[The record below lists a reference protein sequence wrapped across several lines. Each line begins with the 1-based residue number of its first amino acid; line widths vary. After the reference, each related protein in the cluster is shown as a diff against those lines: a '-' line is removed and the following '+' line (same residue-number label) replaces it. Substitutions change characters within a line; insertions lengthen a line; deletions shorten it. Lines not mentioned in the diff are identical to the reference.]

1 MNSSRSWH
9 GSSRKPKTKCDTQT
23 WSFRDPTMH
32 AYTVIKPLAIREQEY
47 QAYTGLLEGIGI
59 DINDVPRTPEPSTKN
74 RWLYVWSDRNRADRF
89 ARELR
94 RRTDDRSWT
103 IREIDSPIEEHGPL
117 APLVIMAIESPDG
130 TTFRVVAESQERVMR
145 RFPDA
150 RPVGEKYFFSTDT
163 RFGYERQF
171 DPGFWDQVAI
181 LLLGIPHELI
191 ARLGGFRVVTPEGE
205 ILHEDLLDR
214 PS

>member
-1 MNSSRSWH
+1 
-9 GSSRKPKTKCDTQT
+9 
-23 WSFRDPTMH
+23 MH

-47 QAYTGLLEGIGI
+47 QAYTGLVEGIGI
-59 DINDVPRTPEPSTKN
+59 DINDVPRTPGPSTRN

-103 IREIDSPIEEHGPL
+103 IHEIDSPVEEHGPL
-117 APLVIMAIESPDG
+117 DPLVIMAIVSPDG

-150 RPVGEKYFFSTDT
+150 RLAGERFFSTDT
-163 RFGYERQF
+163 RFDYERQLG
-171 DPGFWDQVAI
+171 PGFWDQVAI

>member
-1 MNSSRSWH
+1 
-9 GSSRKPKTKCDTQT
+9 
-23 WSFRDPTMH
+23 MH
-32 AYTVIKPLAIREQEY
+32 AYTVIKPLGIGEQEY

-59 DINDVPRTPEPSTKN
+59 DINDVPRTPEPSTRN

-103 IREIDSPIEEHGPL
+103 IHEIDSPVEEHGPL
-117 APLVIMAIESPDG
+117 APLLIMAIESTDG
-130 TTFRVVAESQERVMR
+130 TKFRVVAESQERVMR

-150 RPVGEKYFFSTDT
+150 RLAGERFFSTDT
-163 RFGYERQF
+163 RFDYERQF
-171 DPGFWDQVAI
+171 GPGFWDQVAI

-214 PS
+214 PA

>member
-1 MNSSRSWH
+1 
-9 GSSRKPKTKCDTQT
+9 
-23 WSFRDPTMH
+23 MH

-59 DINDVPRTPEPSTKN
+59 DINDVPRTPEPSTRN

-103 IREIDSPIEEHGPL
+103 IHEIDSPVEEHGPL

-150 RPVGEKYFFSTDT
+150 RLAGERFFSTDT
-163 RFGYERQF
+163 RFDYERQF
-171 DPGFWDQVAI
+171 GPGFWDQVAI

>member
-1 MNSSRSWH
+1 
-9 GSSRKPKTKCDTQT
+9 
-23 WSFRDPTMH
+23 MH
-32 AYTVIKPLAIREQEY
+32 AYTVLKPRAMREQEY

-103 IREIDSPIEEHGPL
+103 IHEVDSPVEEHGPL
-117 APLVIMAIESPDG
+117 APLVIMAIESPEG

-145 RFPDA
+145 RFPNA
-150 RPVGEKYFFSTDT
+150 RLAGERFFSTARPADEVFFSTET
-163 RFGYERQF
+163 RFDYERQHG
-171 DPGFWDQVAI
+171 PVWDQVAI
-181 LLLGIPHELI
+181 LLLGIPHDLI

-205 ILHEDLLDR
+205 ILHEDFLDR
-214 PS
+214 PA

>member
-1 MNSSRSWH
+1 
-9 GSSRKPKTKCDTQT
+9 
-23 WSFRDPTMH
+23 MH
-32 AYTVIKPLAIREQEY
+32 AYTVLKPLAIREQEY

-59 DINDVPRTPEPSTKN
+59 DINDVPRTPEPSTRN

-94 RRTDDRSWT
+94 RQTDDRSWT
-103 IREIDSPIEEHGPL
+103 IHEIDSPVEEHGPL

-150 RPVGEKYFFSTDT
+150 RPVGEKFFSTET
-163 RFGYERQF
+163 RFGYERQ
-171 DPGFWDQVAI
+171 PGLVFWNQVAF
-181 LLLGIPHELI
+181 LLLGIPRDLI
-191 ARLGGFRVVTPEGE
+191 ARVGGFRVVTPEGG
-205 ILHEDLLDR
+205 ILHGDLVDR
-214 PS
+214 PA